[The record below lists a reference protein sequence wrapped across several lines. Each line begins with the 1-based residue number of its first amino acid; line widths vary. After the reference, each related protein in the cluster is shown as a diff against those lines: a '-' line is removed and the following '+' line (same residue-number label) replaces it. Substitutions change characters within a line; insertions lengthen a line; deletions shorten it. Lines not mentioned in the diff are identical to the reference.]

1 MMASIGQVSTN
12 PALRHGNFEEAQ
24 RSGNWVRQGG
34 DAGMM
39 TMEGTV
45 DKTALL
51 LALTAG
57 AAAVAWQQIYT
68 GAMGVAAVMSVTQ
81 GERHLRQRSRHRL
94 TFRLT
99 YPPGPRTPACSPP
112 VVVRVPEGRL

>member
-81 GERHLRQRSRHRL
+81 GERHRL

-99 YPPGPRTPACSPP
+99 YRLCPPGPRTPACSPP

>member
-1 MMASIGQVSTN
+1 VRVTLNDPKLRAASGRPSRRCRQAPTMMASIGQVSTN

-34 DAGMM
+34 GDAGMM

-57 AAAVAWQQIYT
+57 AAAMAWQQIYT

-81 GERHLRQRSRHRL
+81 GE
-94 TFRLT
+94 
-99 YPPGPRTPACSPP
+99 
-112 VVVRVPEGRL
+112 